1 MTKAINEL
9 NNKLDF
15 FINRLVRVREFN
27 VLDSGLLRID
37 GDFTAEQLTELI
49 GMVLEGE
56 HLQ

>member
-15 FINRLVRVREFN
+15 YINRLVRVREFN

>member
-15 FINRLVRVREFN
+15 YINRLVRVREFN

-37 GDFTAEQLTELI
+37 GDFTAEQLAELI

>member
-1 MTKAINEL
+1 MTKTINEL

-15 FINRLVRVREFN
+15 YINRLVRVREFN
-27 VLDSGLLRID
+27 VLDSGMLRID